1 MSSHVLRSKS
11 APTTKPLSAHFIP
24 KNVSFSSLEANQPS
38 RHIQGPKVESNM
50 FDESEELY
58 RSPIE
63 SPLTQRVEAF
73 NLSGG
78 FFPSQAHEYEWASSS
93 NISHG
98 EENPG
103 ALSHSPHSAYSSLP
117 ATPGANLIH
126 RPLPDELDLMATETI
141 RSEDKMGVLKL
152 TARGLSSLLLG
163 TSDDKPSREFTSHT
177 EPLSEDSLYS
187 SIRARRL
194 EATTPQEEQAHFGE
208 LFFGPQPGLKMKLD
222 ATDLRYITNEEFRV
236 LTAVEM
242 GSKNH
247 EVVPSSLVAQISG
260 LRNGGINKLL
270 GQLAQR
276 NLIARVQNTKYDG
289 YRLTYGGYDYLALR
303 AFSKRDTIHAV
314 GNQIGFGAARAP
326 TKSRLDIYVA
336 SDTDGEQMV
345 LKIHRLGRVSFRAVK
360 EKRDY
365 MGKRKSAS
373 WMYLSRLGAKKEWE
387 FMKVLHENGFPIPK
401 PIDYAR
407 HCILMELIDAYPLR
421 QIASHPNPGSL
432 YSSLMDVIVRFAKAG
447 LIHGDYNEF
456 NILIRRE
463 TGEPVVI
470 DFPQMVS
477 TRHTN
482 AEWYFNRDVEC
493 IRRFFRRR
501 FAYESA
507 VYPRFSKTVTESESE
522 EGFRLDV
529 VVAASGF
536 SGKEMKTLD
545 EYMES
550 RLGEDVESSEQE
562 GSEQEG
568 FEQENSE
575 LESDEESEPDDDGNE
590 SPNFRQVR
598 PAAQDHVTRQER
610 RRILDTP
617 LSDTGEDRDLT
628 TRLPVESLTIKDDAD
643 GNRILGATQSKT
655 LGGSRTFVGG
665 DGSEGDVP
673 QVVPK
678 KPTSV
683 VRSLVSSTL
692 EKERR
697 QNSKHHNKRGTAKVG
712 RAKGH
717 KGKQNLRVR
726 ADSLG
731 VWD

>member
-1 MSSHVLRSKS
+1 
-11 APTTKPLSAHFIP
+11 
-24 KNVSFSSLEANQPS
+24 
-38 RHIQGPKVESNM
+38 
-50 FDESEELY
+50 
-58 RSPIE
+58 
-63 SPLTQRVEAF
+63 
-73 NLSGG
+73 
-78 FFPSQAHEYEWASSS
+78 
-93 NISHG
+93 
-98 EENPG
+98 
-103 ALSHSPHSAYSSLP
+103 
-117 ATPGANLIH
+117 
-126 RPLPDELDLMATETI
+126 
-141 RSEDKMGVLKL
+141 
-152 TARGLSSLLLG
+152 
-163 TSDDKPSREFTSHT
+163 
-177 EPLSEDSLYS
+177 
-187 SIRARRL
+187 
-194 EATTPQEEQAHFGE
+194 
-208 LFFGPQPGLKMKLD
+208 
-222 ATDLRYITNEEFRV
+222 
-236 LTAVEM
+236 
-242 GSKNH
+242 
-247 EVVPSSLVAQISG
+247 
-260 LRNGGINKLL
+260 
-270 GQLAQR
+270 
-276 NLIARVQNTKYDG
+276 
-289 YRLTYGGYDYLALR
+289 
-303 AFSKRDTIHAV
+303 
-314 GNQIGFGAARAP
+314 
-326 TKSRLDIYVA
+326 
-336 SDTDGEQMV
+336 
-345 LKIHRLGRVSFRAVK
+345 
-360 EKRDY
+360 
-365 MGKRKSAS
+365 
-373 WMYLSRLGAKKEWE
+373 
-387 FMKVLHENGFPIPK
+387 
-401 PIDYAR
+401 
-407 HCILMELIDAYPLR
+407 
-421 QIASHPNPGSL
+421 
-432 YSSLMDVIVRFAKAG
+432 MDVIVRFAKAG

-456 NILIRRE
+456 NILIRRF
-463 TGEPVVI
+463 VI

-545 EYMES
+545 EVRCVHQCLEFDS

-617 LSDTGEDRDLT
+617 LSDIGQDRDLT

>member
-24 KNVSFSSLEANQPS
+24 KNVSFSSFEANQPS
-38 RHIQGPKVESNM
+38 RHIQGPKAESNM
-50 FDESEELY
+50 FDESEQLY

-93 NISHG
+93 NISH
-98 EENPG
+98 EEESPG
-103 ALSHSPHSAYSSLP
+103 VLSHSPHSAYSSLP

-126 RPLPDELDLMATETI
+126 HPLPDELDLMATETI

-163 TSDDKPSREFTSHT
+163 TSEDKPLREFTSHT

-208 LFFGPQPGLKMKLD
+208 LFFGPQPDQTIDRPHGWSEYLGRADRRDSVLKMKLD

-314 GNQIGFGAARAP
+314 GNQIGVGKESAP

-387 FMKVLHENGFPIPK
+387 FMKATDCITSQPGITIQFPDGYGATSFGRANPQFCANLSL
-401 PIDYAR
+401 P
-407 HCILMELIDAYPLR
+407 
-421 QIASHPNPGSL
+421 AS
-432 YSSLMDVIVRFAKAG
+432 
-447 LIHGDYNEF
+447 
-456 NILIRRE
+456 E

-550 RLGEDVESSEQE
+550 RLGEDVES
-562 GSEQEG
+562 SEQEG

-717 KGKQNLRVR
+717 KGKQNLRVK